1 MAAMVQLLSNQ
12 RGSALDDIKSRA
24 MLFVA
29 MDSVAYQHGH
39 AMDSVAY
46 QHGHALKVEALA
58 LATKFFV

>member
-29 MDSVAYQHGH
+29 MDTVAYQHGH
-39 AMDSVAY
+39 S
-46 QHGHALKVEALA
+46 LKAEALA
-58 LATKFFV
+58 LAFKFFV